1 MSYDDDDD
9 NVQSLL
15 SSSAVLMTILTSL
28 VKKSGG
34 EVRIT
39 DGELMSVTEYD
50 VMSLYYDKESGEMIL
65 KVISPFSDFGN
76 NEDDDIMV
84 H

>member
-1 MSYDDDDD
+1 MSYDDDSI
-9 NVQSLL
+9 QSLL
-15 SSSAVLMTILTSL
+15 SSPAVLMTILTAL

-50 VMSLYYDKESGEMIL
+50 VVSLYYDKKLGEMVL
-65 KVISPFSDFGN
+65 KVISPFSEFGN
-76 NEDDDIMV
+76 CEDDDIMI

>member
-1 MSYDDDDD
+1 MSHDDDDSIE
-9 NVQSLL
+9 SLL

-28 VKKSGG
+28 VKKCGG

-39 DGELMSVTEYD
+39 DDELMSVTEYD
-50 VMSLYYDKESGEMIL
+50 IMSLYYDKESGEMIL
-65 KVISPFSDFGN
+65 KVMSPFSGFGN
-76 NEDDDIMV
+76 SDDDDIMV